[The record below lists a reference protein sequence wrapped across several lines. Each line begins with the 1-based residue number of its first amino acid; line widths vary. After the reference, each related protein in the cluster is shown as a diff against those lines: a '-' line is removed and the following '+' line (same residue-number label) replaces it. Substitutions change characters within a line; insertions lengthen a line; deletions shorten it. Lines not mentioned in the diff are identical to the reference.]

1 MTLSKLI
8 REYVE
13 LKIEGEPKDGDW
25 ASIERNSSRRRAYRE
40 RLEELETAIDAAV
53 EPRDVA

>member
-13 LKIEGEPKDGDW
+13 LKIEGEPTDSDW
-25 ASIERNSSRRRAYRE
+25 TSIERNSLRCRAYRE
-40 RLEELETAIDAAV
+40 QLEELEAAIDAAV
-53 EPRDVA
+53 EPKAVV